1 MGSGMSLWF
10 PGRCGHGDM
19 VSQEMTLFCAGR
31 QRVVLVAAVD
41 AGARWLEWRMAG
53 MCVRRKPVQ
62 LMDVVEGGEEVRIVF
77 GDPMRCDVWSLR
89 VLTRTHFLLHD
100 VRSNRLRVLPRQ
112 VAVPDAV
119 ETAFLPLEW
128 AVLCAV
134 VRQA

>member
-1 MGSGMSLWF
+1 MSLWF
-10 PGRCGHGDM
+10 PGRCGRGD
-19 VSQEMTLFCAGR
+19 VAASREMTLFCAGR
-31 QRVVLVAAVD
+31 QRVVLVAAAEPGV
-41 AGARWLEWRMAG
+41 RWLEWRMAG
-53 MCVRRKPVQ
+53 ICVRGKPVQ

-112 VAVPDAV
+112 VATPEVV

-128 AVLCAV
+128 AVLRAV